1 MNVLHTNTNGYERG
15 HRRVN
20 QLEGFNSVITSV
32 WMGRAYNG
40 VGHQQASTFAFRSV
54 QPPRAELRR
63 LSVARSRRG
72 GHQFGDVGVQCD
84 ESAVEGGEGAP
95 VGPRQLG
102 EVGVG
107 HLTVP
112 DDSSECEIGERDTV
126 GPELVS

>member
-1 MNVLHTNTNGYERG
+1 MSVDFKRVGAGEQIKVEYPGLSMNVLHTNTNGYERG

-63 LSVARSRRG
+63 LSVVRSRRD

-84 ESAVEGGEGAP
+84 ESAIEGGEGA
-95 VGPRQLG
+95 
-102 EVGVG
+102 
-107 HLTVP
+107 
-112 DDSSECEIGERDTV
+112 
-126 GPELVS
+126 